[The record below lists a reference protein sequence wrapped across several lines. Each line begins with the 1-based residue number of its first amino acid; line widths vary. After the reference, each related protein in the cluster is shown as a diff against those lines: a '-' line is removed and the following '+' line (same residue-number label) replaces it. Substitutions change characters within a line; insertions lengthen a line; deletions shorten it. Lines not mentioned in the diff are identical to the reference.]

1 MQLGGRDVGL
11 ESPPFVIAE
20 MSGNH
25 NQSLERALDIVEA
38 AARTGVAALKIQTYL
53 PETMT
58 LDIHEGEFVISD
70 PNSLWADRSLFE
82 LYGEAYT
89 PWEWHEPIFQRCRE
103 LGVVPFS
110 TPFDK
115 TSVDFLES
123 INCPFYKIASFENI
137 DIPLI
142 KNVARTGKPIVI
154 SSGMATAAELDEAV
168 RAIRAEGND
177 SIVLLKCT
185 SSYPSSPEFSDIR
198 TIPHMRE
205 LFGCEVGLSDHTLG
219 IGVAVAAVA
228 LGASVIEKH
237 FTLARSD
244 GGVDS
249 AFSLEP
255 SEMSALVEETE
266 RAWAALGSVKY
277 GPSPGDIKSMVFRR
291 SIYVAQDIKKGETVT
306 AENLRVI
313 RPGLG
318 RPPRMFDEIVGRTA
332 GIDLKRGTALQ
343 LDHLA

>member
-318 RPPRMFDEIVGRTA
+318 LPPRMFDEIVGRTA